1 MVSLEDIEQRFTA
14 LPEVHLAQASGDGY
28 HYQLTVV
35 SDRFVGQSTVARQ
48 QWVYAQLSDYITSG
62 QLHAL
67 TMKTWTMLEWEKQH
81 G

>member
-1 MVSLEDIEQRFTA
+1 MISNEQLEQYLSATD
-14 LPEVHLAQASGDGY
+14 EVDYVRVEGDGY

-35 SDRFVGQSTVARQ
+35 SDAFVGKPKVARQ
-48 QWVYAQLSDYITSG
+48 QWVYGQLKDYITTG

-67 TMKTWTMLEWEKQH
+67 SMKTWTKEEWEKQH